1 MKKFIFSML
10 VISSALFGNNQSSI
24 SSFVFDKYFDM
35 GNYYANLKKYD
46 LAIKSYTKAIELNP
60 NYADTYYNRG
70 NSYKNL
76 KKDDLAIKDYTKAI
90 ELNPNRDEAYNN
102 RGVLY
107 THLKKD
113 DLAIKDYKKAIQ
125 INPKNT
131 NAYCNCGNFYTKSKD
146 YSSAIKDFNK
156 AIELN
161 PNYADAYFG
170 RGYSY
175 NKIKNYELSIKDY
188 KKAIELNPTI
198 TDAYI
203 NIFER
208 QMIIGKKFDKS
219 LEENFVKLFSG
230 DKQAFIYYEMFEILQ
245 SINTNQ
251 PYVLSL
257 EEWSKKYKDTKL
269 GCWNWDYLDEWANA
283 TKDNEK
289 KVKLQNAIKVF
300 KEHGEGKE

>member
-1 MKKFIFSML
+1 MKKFIFL
-10 VISSALFGNNQSSI
+10 LLFVSSALFGNNQSSI

-60 NYADTYYNRG
+60 NDANTYYNRG
-70 NSYKNL
+70 IAYNKLKNYSS
-76 KKDDLAIKDYTKAI
+76 AIKDYTKAI
-90 ELNPNRDEAYNN
+90 ELNPNDADAYNN
-102 RGVLY
+102 RGLVY

-113 DLAIKDYKKAIQ
+113 DLAIKDY
-125 INPKNT
+125 
-131 NAYCNCGNFYTKSKD
+131 
-146 YSSAIKDFNK
+146 NK

-161 PNYADAYFG
+161 SNDANAYLG

-175 NKIKNYELSIKDY
+175 SKIKNYELSIKDY

-198 TDAYI
+198 IDAYI
-203 NIFER
+203 NIFEQ

-219 LEENFVKLFSG
+219 LEENFVKLFSD
-230 DKQAFIYYEMFEILQ
+230 DKQAFIYYEIFEILQ

-269 GCWNWDYLDEWANA
+269 ESWNWDYLDEWANA

-300 KEHGEGKE
+300 KEHGEDKK

>member
-1 MKKFIFSML
+1 MKKFIFSLL
-10 VISSALFGNNQSSI
+10 VVNSAVFGNNQSSI

-35 GNYYANLKKYD
+35 GNYYANLKKDD

-60 NYADTYYNRG
+60 NDADTYYNRG
-70 NSYKNL
+70 NSYYDL
-76 KKDDLAIKDYTKAI
+76 KDYSSAIKDYTKAI
-90 ELNPNRDEAYNN
+90 ELNTNYVYAYYN
-102 RGVLY
+102 RGLSY
-107 THLKKD
+107 YKLKKY
-113 DLAIKDYKKAIQ
+113 DLAIK
-125 INPKNT
+125 N
-131 NAYCNCGNFYTKSKD
+131 YT
-146 YSSAIKDFNK
+146 K

-161 PNYADAYFG
+161 SNYADAYFG

-230 DKQAFIYYEMFEILQ
+230 DKQAFIYYEMFKILQ

-269 GCWNWDYLDEWANA
+269 GCWNWHNLDEWANNI
-283 TKDNEK
+283 KDNASK
-289 KVKLQNAIKVF
+289 AKLQNAIKVF
-300 KEHGEGKE
+300 KEHGEGKK